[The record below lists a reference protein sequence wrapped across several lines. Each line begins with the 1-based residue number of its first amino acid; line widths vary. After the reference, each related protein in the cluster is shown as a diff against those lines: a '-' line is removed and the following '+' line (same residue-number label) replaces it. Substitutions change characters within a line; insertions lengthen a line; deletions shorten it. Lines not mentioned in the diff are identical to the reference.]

1 LIVMAPA
8 AHVRAS
14 PQQHSVLVV
23 DDHAVLRESLA
34 MALAADGFTVDEQV
48 GNVADALAAVG
59 RGRPDVVIVDLHLP
73 DRSGL
78 DLARRLFERHG
89 NQGIVLF
96 TGLADPRAMDDA
108 LALGI
113 RGLVLKGSPLS
124 TLLTAARSVAAGGT
138 YVDPAARRLIHGE
151 PVERPPLSL
160 REREVLARVADGGTI
175 EGIADEL
182 GIAME
187 TVRTHVRNCLRK
199 TGTRSRA
206 HAVATALRAG
216 WI

>member
-1 LIVMAPA
+1 MAQA

-14 PQQHSVLVV
+14 PAQHSVLVV

-34 MALAADGFTVDEQV
+34 MALAADGFAVDEQV

-59 RGRPDVVIVDLHLP
+59 RARPDVVIVDLHLP

-96 TGLADPRAMDDA
+96 TGLADPRALDDA

-138 YVDPAARRLIHGE
+138 YVDPAARRLIHGHV
-151 PVERPPLSL
+151 VERPPLSL
-160 REREVLARVADGGTI
+160 REREVLGRVADGGTI

-206 HAVATALRAG
+206 HAVAKALRAG

>member
-1 LIVMAPA
+1 MAPA
-8 AHVRAS
+8 AHARTSSA
-14 PQQHSVLVV
+14 QHSVLVV

-34 MALAADGFTVDEQV
+34 LALTADGFTVDEQV
-48 GNVADALAAVG
+48 GSAAAALEAVG

-73 DRSGL
+73 DRSGI

-96 TGLADPRAMDDA
+96 TGLADPRALDDA
-108 LALGI
+108 LALGV

-124 TLLTAARSVAAGGT
+124 TFLTAVRAVAAGGT
-138 YVDPAARRLIHGE
+138 YVDPAARRMIHGHTA
-151 PVERPPLSL
+151 ERPPLSI
-160 REREVLARVADGGTI
+160 REREVLGRVADGGTI

-182 GIAME
+182 GIATE

-206 HAVATALRAG
+206 HAVAKALRAG